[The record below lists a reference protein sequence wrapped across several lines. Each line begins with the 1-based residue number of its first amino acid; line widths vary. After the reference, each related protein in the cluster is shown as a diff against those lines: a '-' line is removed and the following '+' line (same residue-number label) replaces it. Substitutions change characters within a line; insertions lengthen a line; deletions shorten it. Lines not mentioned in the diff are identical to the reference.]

1 MSVFTRTTRRVATGT
16 AISVLGLAVALGTTA
31 CSSGKI
37 SQTNNQEAAING
49 ANGTLKLGAGEEID
63 GQIVDPGSIA
73 VRNLQIMYPV
83 DNSAEVFD
91 EGGPFKLV
99 FTIAN
104 DSVIRKVKLTGITA
118 AKGKVEFI
126 SSSGARSANPGDAG
140 LIAPGA
146 ALNAGVPSNVPA
158 EDAKKDGISR
168 VDAELSGTG
177 DTVATGLTTPLT
189 LHFEI
194 YDLEMGP
201 DGKPR
206 NAPLTK
212 KSITVNTPVDGTPVE
227 VRQDVVRDVQPP
239 AGEGGH

>member
-1 MSVFTRTTRRVATGT
+1 MSAFTRTTRRIATGT
-16 AISVLGLAVALGTTA
+16 AISALGLAVALGTTA

-49 ANGTLKLGAGEEID
+49 ANGTLSLAPGEQLD
-63 GQIVDPGSIA
+63 GQTVDPGSIA
-73 VRNLQIMYPV
+73 IRNLQIMYPSNNA
-83 DNSAEVFD
+83 DLVFD

-118 AKGKVEFI
+118 VKGKVEFI
-126 SSSGARSANPGDAG
+126 NSAGARSTNPGDAG
-140 LIAPGA
+140 LIGPNT
-146 ALNAGVPSNVPA
+146 ALNAGVPSNLSTD
-158 EDAKKDGISR
+158 EAKDDGISR
-168 VDAELSGTG
+168 IDAELTGTG
-177 DTVATGLTTPLT
+177 DTVTAGLSTPLT

-194 YDLEMGP
+194 YDLETGA

-206 NAPLTK
+206 NAPIAK
-212 KSITVNTPVDGTPVE
+212 KSITITTPVDGTPLPD
-227 VRQDVVRDVQPP
+227 RQDVVRDVQPP